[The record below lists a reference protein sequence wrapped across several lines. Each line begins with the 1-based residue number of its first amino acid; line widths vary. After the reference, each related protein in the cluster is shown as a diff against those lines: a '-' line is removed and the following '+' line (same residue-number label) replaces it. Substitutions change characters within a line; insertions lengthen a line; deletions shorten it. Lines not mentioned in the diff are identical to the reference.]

1 MSSQDFIKKEDHTP
15 AEDRMLFQK
24 KNYQLMLI
32 GIGLIVLGFVAM
44 SGGSM
49 PNPETWDESLIYGP
63 RRTILAP
70 ILILAGLGMQVY
82 AIFKKS

>member
-1 MSSQDFIKKEDHTP
+1 MSTQDSIKKDDHTP
-15 AEDRMLFQK
+15 TDKGMLFQK

-49 PNPETWDESLIYGP
+49 PNPETWDESLIYSP

-82 AIFKKS
+82 AIFKK